1 MYFQYLL
8 YWDSETKW
16 FDVGLLNS
24 IAIVT
29 ENASTYLFNMEL
41 FTNFLDQWWYKF
53 DKKLICIVLLPYIP
67 SIRRHI
73 QPNLKDL
80 DVTIAFW
87 LLF

>member
-1 MYFQYLL
+1 
-8 YWDSETKW
+8 
-16 FDVGLLNS
+16 
-24 IAIVT
+24 
-29 ENASTYLFNMEL
+29 MEL

-67 SIRRHI
+67 PIRRHI